1 MSQGDAGAKMQAVWP
16 ACLTSALLALLALAP
31 ARAADD
37 AATLERAEKIVHGKC
52 FICHGIEGETSSR
65 AFPRLAG
72 QHAKYVARQLAD
84 FQSGRRKSG
93 TMQPMVDGLT
103 SEDFV
108 ALGVYFETRPAE
120 AHPVAD
126 EALARSGRDLFENG
140 KPAAGIAACASCHGP
155 QGLGTETLPRLAGQH
170 ALYIENQVR
179 AFTQRERTNDN
190 AVMQVIAAGLSDAEV
205 KAVAAYI
212 SGLK

>member
-1 MSQGDAGAKMQAVWP
+1 MQGQAFAGVAARLRSVLAAVLVLP
-16 ACLTSALLALLALAP
+16 MPLLAA
-31 ARAADD
+31 D
-37 AATLERAEKIVHGKC
+37 AATIERAEKIVHGKC
-52 FICHGIEGETSSR
+52 FICHGIEGETSSQ

-72 QHAKYVARQLAD
+72 QHATYLSRQLAD

-103 SEDFV
+103 AEDFA
-108 ALGVYFETRPAE
+108 ALGLYFESRPVE

-126 EALARSGRDLFENG
+126 EALARSGREIFVSG
-140 KPAAGIAACASCHGP
+140 KPAAGVAACASCHGP
-155 QGLGTETLPRLAGQH
+155 NGHGTDTLPRLAGQH

-179 AFTQRERTNDN
+179 AFVRRERSAEDT
-190 AVMQVIAAGLSDAEV
+190 AMQAIAAGLSEAEV

>member
-1 MSQGDAGAKMQAVWP
+1 MQGQAIAGVAAR
-16 ACLTSALLALLALAP
+16 LRSALAAVLVLPMPLLAA
-31 ARAADD
+31 D
-37 AATLERAEKIVHGKC
+37 AATIERAEKIVHGKC
-52 FICHGIEGETSSR
+52 FICHGIEGETSSQ

-72 QHAKYVARQLAD
+72 QHATYLSRQLAD

-103 SEDFV
+103 AEDFA
-108 ALGVYFETRPAE
+108 ALGLYFESRPVE

-126 EALARSGRDLFENG
+126 EALARSGREIFVSG
-140 KPAAGIAACASCHGP
+140 KPSAGVAACASCHGP
-155 QGLGTETLPRLAGQH
+155 NGHGTDTLPRLAGQH

-179 AFTQRERTNDN
+179 AFVRRERSAEDT
-190 AVMQVIAAGLSDAEV
+190 AMQAIAAGLSEAEV

>member
-1 MSQGDAGAKMQAVWP
+1 MQGQAIARV
-16 ACLTSALLALLALAP
+16 AARLRSALAAVLVLPMPLLAA
-31 ARAADD
+31 D
-37 AATLERAEKIVHGKC
+37 AATIERAEKIVHGKC
-52 FICHGIEGETSSR
+52 FICHGIEGETSSQ

-72 QHAKYVARQLAD
+72 QHATYLSRQLAD

-103 SEDFV
+103 AEDFA
-108 ALGVYFETRPAE
+108 ALGDYFESRPVE

-126 EALARSGRDLFENG
+126 EALARSGREIFVGG
-140 KPAAGIAACASCHGP
+140 KPAAGVAACASCHGP
-155 QGLGTETLPRLAGQH
+155 NGHGTDTLPRLAGQH

-179 AFTQRERTNDN
+179 AFVRRERGAEDT
-190 AVMQVIAAGLSDAEV
+190 AMQAIAAGLSEAEV